1 MRRSITVLSI
11 ALLVVLTAGCT
22 GPAHGPAEN
31 PTNASTPTD
40 SPTPTTSPEPVTTT
54 VPDPTDGNTVDHAN
68 LSADAK
74 AAFDAARGGEAKFLP
89 DSPHV
94 EGDYFD
100 PDVLDEFRDYE
111 YVEQN
116 GTTYALSTH
125 SGELYASY
133 SIFADPAS
141 PGENASVVAHE
152 NLSANVSAQVRS
164 AIENGS
170 HDVPLGKWQSL
181 HPDLADVEY
190 VRYEGETYRL
200 DYAVGDYW
208 VQVLTAEPAE

>member
-1 MRRSITVLSI
+1 MRPAATTLLA
-11 ALLVVLTAGCT
+11 ALFVVLVAGCVGPGT
-22 GPAHGPAEN
+22 GVGG
-31 PTNASTPTD
+31 TPTASPTD
-40 SPTPTTSPEPVTTT
+40 MPTPTPTASPEPVTTT
-54 VPDPTDGNTVDHAN
+54 VPDPTDGNTVDYAN

-74 AAFDAARGGEAKFLP
+74 AAFDAARDGEARFLP

-100 PDVLDEFRDYE
+100 PTALDEFRDHE
-111 YVEQN
+111 YVERN
-116 GTTYALSTH
+116 GTTYALSIH

-133 SIFADPAS
+133 TIYADPAS

-164 AIENGS
+164 AVENGS

-190 VRYEGETYRL
+190 VRYGGDTYRL
-200 DYAVGDYW
+200 SYAVGDYW
-208 VQVLTAEPAE
+208 VQVLTAEPTV